1 MFVGVVNCWAALVMA
16 LLVSASPVSAQ
27 EAAAQVQP
35 REVKIVTRVLPPM
48 VIERDNAL
56 TGFSIDL
63 MGEIAN
69 RLKLKVSYTT
79 APDVRALLEEVRSG
93 RVELG
98 ISAVSITAAREAE
111 FDFSQPMLN
120 AVSLL
125 MMASLVASGVGLLR
139 GQRLAF
145 YLNYAQFPVRV
156 LLAFLSFAWLA
167 LLILPADP
175 SIRFNEVVWGS
186 AIALEGIRL
195 GITIMFHAK
204 GCGQPR
210 QPAGA
215 GELERLGAPSE
226 RSNSWAQ

>member
-1 MFVGVVNCWAALVMA
+1 MRRWMLIFG
-16 LLVSASPVSAQ
+16 LLDFG
-27 EAAAQVQP
+27 
-35 REVKIVTRVLPPM
+35 IVATYATRVP
-48 VIERDNAL
+48 
-56 TGFSIDL
+56 
-63 MGEIAN
+63 GEI
-69 RLKLKVSYTT
+69 RGLT
-79 APDVRALLEEVRSG
+79 
-93 RVELG
+93 
-98 ISAVSITAAREAE
+98 
-111 FDFSQPMLN
+111 SQPMLN